1 MKNSLQLNLS
11 QQLTLTPQ
19 LQQAIRLLQLSTI
32 DLNQE
37 IQEILESNPMLEISN
52 SQHDITVSKKSDLS
66 AEEKTSVVQDS
77 SFHEH
82 YASSSIKKKNDSEHT
97 PDFIQFHTS
106 TKTLQDHLR
115 WQLDLTPFSETDY
128 AIAIAII
135 DAINDDGFL
144 TQTTE
149 ELQTLLSTQNNE
161 IDLDEVEAVRHR
173 IMRFDPIGTAALSL
187 KECLL
192 VQLEQ
197 LDSPPDNISMAKRI
211 IEEELQLLGQHNYR
225 QIMQNQKIDEKTLVG
240 TLHLIQSLHPKPG
253 SLIDSE
259 KTQYVI
265 PDVIVEKK
273 NAQWHVSLNADALPH
288 LAINRQYASLV
299 KRANSSSDNTF
310 LKNNLQEARWF
321 LKSLQ
326 SRQTTLLKVATC
338 IMRHQK
344 AFLEEG
350 EVVMKPLILNDI
362 AKMLKMHESTIS
374 RVTTQKYIYTPRGI
388 YELKYFFSSH
398 VETKGG
404 GECSSTAIR
413 AVLKS
418 IISNE
423 NHQHPLSD
431 NQITL
436 ILKEQGINVARRT
449 IAKYRESMGIPPS
462 HERKSLEQ

>member
-1 MKNSLQLNLS
+1 MKASLQLQIS

-37 IQEILESNPMLEISN
+37 IQEILETNPMLEIAN
-52 SQHDITVSKKSDLS
+52 SEHDITVAKKSDLS
-66 AEEKTSVVQDS
+66 GEEKTSVVQDT

-82 YASSSIKKKNDSEHT
+82 YASSPIKKKSDSDNT
-97 PDFIQFHTS
+97 TDFIQFHTS

-115 WQLDLTPFSETDY
+115 WQLDLSPISDTDY

-135 DAINDDGFL
+135 DAVNDDGFL
-144 TQTTE
+144 TQSIA
-149 ELQTLLSTQNNE
+149 ELQQILTTQDHE
-161 IDLDEVEAVRHR
+161 IDLDEIEAVRHR
-173 IMRFDPIGTAALSL
+173 LLRFDPVGTGALSL

-192 VQLEQ
+192 VQLSQ
-197 LDSPPDNISMAKRI
+197 LEDPQENIQLAKLI
-211 IEEELQLLGQHNYR
+211 IEQDLQLLGQHNYR
-225 QIMQNQKIDEKTLVG
+225 QIMQNHKIDEKTLLG
-240 TLHLIQSLHPKPG
+240 ILHLIQTLHPKPG
-253 SLIDSE
+253 SLIDSD

-273 NAQWHVSLNADALPH
+273 NNQWHVRLNGDALPNIS
-288 LAINRQYASLV
+288 INRQYASLV
-299 KRANSSSDNTF
+299 KRANTSTDNTF
-310 LKNNLQEARWF
+310 LKNNLQEAKWF

-338 IMRHQK
+338 IIRHQK
-344 AFLEEG
+344 GFLEKG

-362 AKMLKMHESTIS
+362 AKILKMHESTIS

-398 VETKGG
+398 VETSSG

-423 NHQHPLSD
+423 KPTSPLSD
-431 NQITL
+431 NQIAL
-436 ILKEQGINVARRT
+436 ILKGQGINVARRT

-462 HERKSLEQ
+462 HERKSLDH